1 MSCVLRNIRQG
12 KAQLKI
18 MKAKR
23 DQQIGALTED
33 PIHDAVEDLEGRV
46 NSIFVKTKSDA
57 KIAIAE

>member
-1 MSCVLRNIRQG
+1 MKG
-12 KAQLKI
+12 KT
-18 MKAKR
+18 

-46 NSIFVKTKSDA
+46 SSMFVKTKSDA